1 MENSSWKAVH
11 VKFKDLEKAAGH
23 TLAAFNDIRNGIP
36 GLEISIRIPYYQ
48 YRKYG
53 ILKAVSKM
61 GLESHSAI
69 YINF

>member
-1 MENSSWKAVH
+1 MENSSWKAIH

-23 TLAAFNDIRNGIP
+23 RLTAFNEIRNGIP
-36 GLEISIRIPYYQ
+36 GIEIAIRISYYQ

-53 ILKAVSKM
+53 ILKAMTKL
-61 GLESHSAI
+61 GLESCASI